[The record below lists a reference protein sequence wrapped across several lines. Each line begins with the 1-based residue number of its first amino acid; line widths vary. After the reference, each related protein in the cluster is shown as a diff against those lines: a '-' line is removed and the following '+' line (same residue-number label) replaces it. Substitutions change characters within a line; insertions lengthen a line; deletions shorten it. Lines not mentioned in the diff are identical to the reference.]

1 MSTTLDTRFTSAV
14 IVGAG
19 LGGLATALKLAPM
32 PVTVLS
38 AAPLGEGVAS
48 AWAQGG
54 IAAAVADDDNPDLHA
69 ADTLVAAG
77 GLADPAIVALVTQA
91 APACI
96 DDLVALGVRF
106 DRGPDGKFGLGR
118 EGGHHRHRIIHA
130 AGDATGGEI
139 MRALLVAAR
148 ATPSITLIEGVTA
161 EEIVIDD
168 GAVRGVIA
176 RRGDEAIVL
185 AADAV
190 ALATGGAGGLY
201 RHTSNPVT
209 ARGRG
214 LALAARAGAALAD
227 LEFVQFHPT
236 ALDVGLDPMPLVTE
250 AVRGEGAVLVDET
263 GARFMTALHPLAEL
277 APRDVVARAVWR
289 KRQAGGRV
297 YLDARE
303 AVGAAFPRRFPTV
316 YASCRAAGID
326 PVTAPMPIAPAAHY
340 HMGGVAVDA
349 RGRSSVRGLW
359 AVGEVAATGL
369 HGANRL
375 ASNSLLEA
383 LVFGAR
389 AAEDIASATPHAA
402 GRHCHAPVVRADH
415 GDGPGDLGSLARLR
429 QLMDTCVGVE
439 RNGGNLRAAIG
450 ELRRLRTATTSRCL
464 DDAALVAELIATAAL
479 RRRESRGGHCRTD
492 HLEPVPALA
501 MRNALTLW
509 DIQPDGSKLP
519 DERVRLKEIVS

>member
-1 MSTTLDTRFTSAV
+1 MSTTLDTRRAGVV

-19 LGGLATALKLAPM
+19 IGGLATALKLAPM

-54 IAAAVADDDNPDLHA
+54 IAAAVGDDDSPELHA
-69 ADTLVAAG
+69 ADTLAAAG
-77 GLADPAIVALVTQA
+77 GLADPAVVALVTRA
-91 APACI
+91 APASI

-106 DRGPDGKFGLGR
+106 DRGPDGRFGLGR

-139 MRALLVAAR
+139 MRALLVAVR
-148 ATPSITLIEGVTA
+148 ATPSITLLDGMVA
-161 EEIVIDD
+161 EEIIVDD
-168 GAVRGVIA
+168 GATRGVIA
-176 RRGDEAIVL
+176 RRGAEAIAL

-190 ALATGGAGGLY
+190 VLATGGAGGLY
-201 RHTSNPVT
+201 RYTSNPVT

-263 GARFMTALHPLAEL
+263 GARFMAALHPLAEL

-297 YLDARE
+297 HLDARE

-316 YASCRAAGID
+316 HAACRAAGID
-326 PVTAPMPIAPAAHY
+326 PVTAPIPIAPAAHY

-383 LVFGAR
+383 LVFATR
-389 AAEDIASATPHAA
+389 VAEDIKGAMPHRAGKLWCTP
-402 GRHCHAPVVRADH
+402 PVRADL
-415 GDGPGDLGSLARLR
+415 GDDPGGLARLR
-429 QLMDTCVGVE
+429 RMMDASVGVE
-439 RNGGNLRAAIG
+439 RNARDLRVAIDASHQLRA
-450 ELRRLRTATTSRCL
+450 TAASRSL

-479 RRRESRGGHCRTD
+479 RRRESRGGHCRID
-492 HLEPVPALA
+492 HPEPVAALA

-509 DIQPDGSKLP
+509 DIQPDRAEP
-519 DERVRLKEIVS
+519 RDERARLKETVS